1 MTEEA
6 AKARAAARQWF
17 KLTIAYD
24 GSDYAGWQ
32 VQPGELTIQGML
44 ERALVKVIKKRV
56 PVTGSGRT
64 DSGVHAIG
72 QVASIALDNWRASCD
87 ALCRAINSRL
97 PRDICVLQ
105 VERAPYDFHA
115 IRDCIGKRYRY
126 RLQAGG
132 MRDPFDHRYLWHI
145 RGSLDVEAMS
155 AAANLLLGQHDFA
168 CFQAAGSE
176 RKSTVRSIR
185 DISLTAQPSGCGGQT
200 VVFEVEADGFLYNMV
215 RNIVGTLVDVG
226 RRKNPPCW
234 IGQLL
239 QSKDRT
245 LAGQTAPPHGLYL
258 LRADYP
264 DPLCPAP
271 PSSCAPED

>member
-1 MTEEA
+1 MA
-6 AKARAAARQWF
+6 CAGARQWF

-32 VQPGELTIQGML
+32 VQPGELTVQGML

-64 DSGVHAIG
+64 DSGVHALG

-97 PRDICVLQ
+97 PRDICVLR
-105 VERAPYDFHA
+105 VESAPYDFHA

-132 MRDPFDHRYLWHI
+132 MRDPFDHRYLWHV
-145 RGSLDVEAMS
+145 RGSLDVDAMS
-155 AAANLLLGQHDFA
+155 AAAQLLLGQHDFA
-168 CFQAAGSE
+168 CFQATGSA
-176 RKSTVRSIR
+176 RKSTVRCIR
-185 DISLTAQPSGCGGQT
+185 DICVATERSTCGGQT

-226 RRKNPPCW
+226 RQKYPPSW
-234 IGQLL
+234 IQHLV
-239 QSKDRT
+239 QSQDRT

-258 LRADYP
+258 LRADY
-264 DPLCPAP
+264 AP
-271 PSSCAPED
+271 PTCDTTAAGADGVTQ